1 MTSVLIRV
9 KVQSGKERD
18 FEALIAKLVRDVH
31 ANEPDPKVYEF
42 RRVQSEP
49 RTYILFQS
57 FVDEAA
63 HDRYANSAYHLEA
76 SPKGQAMLD
85 GEPVVEYLEVPD

>member
-9 KVQSGKERD
+9 KILEGQERA
-18 FEALIAKLVRDVH
+18 FEDLIGALVRDVH
-31 ANEPDPKVYEF
+31 ANEPDPKIYEF
-42 RRVQSEP
+42 RRIQGEP
-49 RTYILFQS
+49 RSYVLFQS

-63 HDRYANSAYHLEA
+63 YDRYANSAYHLEA

-85 GEPVVEYLEVPD
+85 GEPVVEYLEMPD

>member
-9 KVQSGKERD
+9 KVQSGRERD
-18 FEALIAKLVRDVH
+18 FEDLIAKLVRDVH

-42 RRVQSEP
+42 RRLQGEP
-49 RTYILFQS
+49 RTYVLFQS
-57 FVDEAA
+57 FADETAY
-63 HDRYANSAYHLEA
+63 DRYANSTYHLEA

-85 GEPVVEYLEVPD
+85 GEPIVEYLEVPD